1 MNYLKIE
8 KIDVKKDEGN
18 VWNEMP
24 LKIALLSF
32 PSPFL
37 HFSFGDLQKEI
48 RQTQKEER
56 ERGPSIYDVFKIF

>member
-1 MNYLKIE
+1 M
-8 KIDVKKDEGN
+8 GN
-18 VWNEMP
+18 VMP

-37 HFSFGDLQKEI
+37 QSSFGDLQKEI

-56 ERGPSIYDVFKIF
+56 EKVGVLMASRLS